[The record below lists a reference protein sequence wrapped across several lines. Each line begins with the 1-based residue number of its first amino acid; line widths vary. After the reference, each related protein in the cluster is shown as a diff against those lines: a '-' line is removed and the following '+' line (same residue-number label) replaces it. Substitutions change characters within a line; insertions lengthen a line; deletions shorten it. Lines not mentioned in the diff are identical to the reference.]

1 MAWLLVKYYQTNK
14 IKTMKKGNYI
24 LGGRKKA
31 ILLLLALIV
40 VKVGISQNSIKNTES
55 FGISYSYESS
65 KILNDR
71 MFIKGNYTLGRRS
84 FEAGIS
90 LNSYSP
96 DTQGFLFQHKVF
108 LNKKKN
114 EHAEFNIKD
123 YNIRTFAIY
132 KFIMFGSSTN
142 SLRKKPE
149 IKSSDGVMPQSLT
162 NANINTIEHYIG
174 FGVEFKLYKN
184 FFIEMMGVGG
194 INIIKNNSQA
204 VIIKDTIVPKSDAGF
219 SWDFTLSMN
228 YNF

>member
-1 MAWLLVKYYQTNK
+1 
-14 IKTMKKGNYI
+14 MKKANIISGAAKT
-24 LGGRKKA
+24 G
-31 ILLLLALIV
+31 ILLLLVMAF
-40 VKVGISQNSIKNTES
+40 VKVGNAQNSLKDTES

-65 KILNDR
+65 RILNDR

-96 DTQGFLFQHKVF
+96 NTQGFLFQHKVF

-114 EHAEFNIKD
+114 EHADFNIKE

-142 SLRKKPE
+142 SLRKKPVIRE
-149 IKSSDGVMPQSLT
+149 SDNVVKNTLT
-162 NANINTIEHYIG
+162 NTNINTIEHYIG
-174 FGVEFKLYKN
+174 LGVEFKLYKKL
-184 FFIEMMGVGG
+184 FIEVMGVGG

-204 VIIKDTIVPKSDAGF
+204 VIIEDSIVPKSDAGL
-219 SWDFTLSMN
+219 SWDLTISMN

>member
-1 MAWLLVKYYQTNK
+1 MKKANIISGAAKTGIFLLLV
-14 IKTMKKGNYI
+14 ISF
-24 LGGRKKA
+24 
-31 ILLLLALIV
+31 
-40 VKVGISQNSIKNTES
+40 VKVGNTQNSLKDTES

-65 KILNDR
+65 RILNDR

-96 DTQGFLFQHKVF
+96 NTQGFLFQHKVF

-114 EHAEFNIKD
+114 EHADFNIKE

-142 SLRKKPE
+142 SLRKKPVIRE
-149 IKSSDGVMPQSLT
+149 SDNVVKNTLT
-162 NANINTIEHYIG
+162 NTNINTIEHYIG
-174 FGVEFKLYKN
+174 LGVEFKLYKKL
-184 FFIEMMGVGG
+184 FIEVMGVGG

-204 VIIKDTIVPKSDAGF
+204 VIIEDSIVPKSDAGL
-219 SWDFTLSMN
+219 SWDLTISMN

>member
-1 MAWLLVKYYQTNK
+1 MKKANIISGAAKTGIFLLLV
-14 IKTMKKGNYI
+14 M
-24 LGGRKKA
+24 A
-31 ILLLLALIV
+31 F
-40 VKVGISQNSIKNTES
+40 VKVGNAQNSLKDTES

-65 KILNDR
+65 RILNDR

-96 DTQGFLFQHKVF
+96 NTQGFLFQHKVF

-114 EHAEFNIKD
+114 EHADFNIKE

-149 IKSSDGVMPQSLT
+149 IIESDNVMKNTLT

-174 FGVEFKLYKN
+174 FGVEFKLYKKL
-184 FFIEMMGVGG
+184 FIEVMGVGG

-204 VIIKDTIVPKSDAGF
+204 VIIKDSIVPKSDTGL
-219 SWDFTLSMN
+219 SWDLTLSMN